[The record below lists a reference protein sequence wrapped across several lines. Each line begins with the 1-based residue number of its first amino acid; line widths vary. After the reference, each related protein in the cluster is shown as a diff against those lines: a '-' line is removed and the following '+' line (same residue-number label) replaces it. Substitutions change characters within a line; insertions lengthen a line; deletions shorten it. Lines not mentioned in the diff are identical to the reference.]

1 LEAGQYSCRL
11 ANVAGHRLGTAEV
24 GSALVASYAAID
36 PDAQIASLDKR
47 AATERAEH
55 DTRVTL
61 GAAVDLT
68 DMVAGLIAVGSRTDD
83 ERSLDAQQD
92 LEREAQRRV
101 EDDDY
106 ESTVADLQCR
116 LAARPDR
123 GRGLPGV
130 LLEMAGEAEEVIGAP
145 VDFVLQTSL
154 ERSGNRLARVL
165 WRLTSAA
172 QNGAEAARSRA
183 YA

>member
-1 LEAGQYSCRL
+1 
-11 ANVAGHRLGTAEV
+11 VAGHRLGTAEV

-123 GRGLPGV
+123 GRGLPHRRS
-130 LLEMAGEAEEVIGAP
+130 AGDGRRGRGGDRRP